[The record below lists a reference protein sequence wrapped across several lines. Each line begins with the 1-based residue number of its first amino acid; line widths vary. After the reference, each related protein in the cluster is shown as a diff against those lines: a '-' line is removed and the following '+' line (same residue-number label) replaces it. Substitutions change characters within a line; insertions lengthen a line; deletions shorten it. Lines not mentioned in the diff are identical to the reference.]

1 MKPSEV
7 RLLEMVNRNNHMRID
22 SKRVSFGGPR
32 VSPDRRHNTWIEI
45 FASPEDKQYDR
56 STTVQYNRLDSRSLG
71 DKSVVDVEAYD
82 LTHAIGALLRV
93 LDKVYN
99 IPCSESELLKRSQ
112 VLFTETK
119 AIVVYDFNNHPLVY
133 GTITARLKLGSG
145 ELSTVIT
152 NTDLSG
158 FSLDDVSD
166 RSLNDEILI
175 THLTGFLPSDVR

>member
-32 VSPDRRHNTWIEI
+32 VSPNRRHNTWIEI
-45 FASPEDKQYDR
+45 FAVPDDKQYDR

-71 DKSVVDVEAYD
+71 DEGVIPVEAFD
-82 LTHAIGALLRV
+82 LMHATAAVIDA

-99 IPCSESELLKRSQ
+99 IPCSESELLKRS
-112 VLFTETK
+112 VVALSETR
-119 AIVVYDFNNHPLVY
+119 AIVVYDFNDHPLVY
-133 GTITARLKLGSG
+133 GTITAKLKLGVGVISA
-145 ELSTVIT
+145 LIT

-166 RSLNDEILI
+166 TPITDDITN
-175 THLTGFLPSDVR
+175 THLTGFVPSDVS